1 MSPRSRGE
9 VRFRGA
15 RKRGAISGVFPRH
28 YHQGMILGYLVLGL
42 AVGVLSGIV
51 GIGGGVMIVPCL
63 VWFFHM
69 SQHKAQGTS
78 LGALLAPIGALAF
91 WEYHK
96 AGNVDVRAA
105 LLIGVG
111 FLLGGF
117 FGGLWAQ
124 HISEPVLR
132 RVFGG
137 LLLLI
142 GAKLILGR

>member
-1 MSPRSRGE
+1 
-9 VRFRGA
+9 
-15 RKRGAISGVFPRH
+15 
-28 YHQGMILGYLVLGL
+28 
-42 AVGVLSGIV
+42 
-51 GIGGGVMIVPCL
+51 MIVPSL

-78 LGALLAPIGALAF
+78 LGALLGPIGALAF

-105 LLIGVG
+105 LLIGLG
-111 FLLGGF
+111 FLVGGF
-117 FGGLWAQ
+117 FGGHWAQ
-124 HISEPVLR
+124 HLSEPLLR